1 MTFGEPPIRT
11 AHESSAALGTPI
23 EKRCESAPRG
33 RTLRSM
39 PDRPTCDC
47 CAPNVF
53 SRKEAENDLKRYRA
67 KGPES
72 STRALIDAIRARG
85 VEGATLL
92 DIGAGIGAIQLG
104 LLEAGLARAESVDAT
119 EAYVETARAEA
130 ERRGYGDRVAGRVGD
145 FVAVAPEID
154 AADFVTLDKVVCCYR
169 DMPALLGRAAER
181 ANRAIGLVYP
191 REAWW
196 NRVAARAIAA
206 WGWLTRDPTRWILHP
221 VADIDA
227 LLGRAGFERQEVR
240 RELLWHI
247 ALYTRRDVGQ
257 RAVTPGA

>member
-1 MTFGEPPIRT
+1 MGAMT
-11 AHESSAALGTPI
+11 
-23 EKRCESAPRG
+23 
-33 RTLRSM
+33 
-39 PDRPTCDC
+39 DRPPCDC
-47 CAPNVF
+47 GCANVF
-53 SRKEAENDLKRYRA
+53 SSKEAEGDLKRYR
-67 KGPES
+67 KNGPES
-72 STRALIDAIRARG
+72 STQALIDALIAEG
-85 VEGATLL
+85 VDGATLL
-92 DIGAGIGAIQLG
+92 DIGAGIGAIQLE
-104 LLEAGLARAESVDAT
+104 LFEAGLARAESVDAT
-119 EAYVETARAEA
+119 EAYVETARGEA

-145 FVAVAPEID
+145 FVAVAAEIQ

-227 LLGRAGFERQEVR
+227 VLDEAGFERREVR

-247 ALYTRRDVGQ
+247 ALYTRRNVTQ
-257 RAVTPGA
+257 RVVATVA